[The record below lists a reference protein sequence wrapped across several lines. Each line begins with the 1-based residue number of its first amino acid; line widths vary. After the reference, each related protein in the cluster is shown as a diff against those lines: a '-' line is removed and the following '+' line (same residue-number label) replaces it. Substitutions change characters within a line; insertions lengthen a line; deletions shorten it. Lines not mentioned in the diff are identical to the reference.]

1 MRGYDEAD
9 QEKKEDKE
17 EDKEV
22 LEDVRAAH
30 DLPERASRARK
41 SLEAGKDE
49 ESVWAMRDALALIGQ
64 SWRVQRQFRELRG
77 VRHAFMAWRLVHV
90 PASLFLVGL
99 LAIHVFS
106 VWWY

>member
-1 MRGYDEAD
+1 MDEGTRA
-9 QEKKEDKE
+9 
-17 EDKEV
+17 V
-22 LEDVRAAH
+22 LEDVRAAR
-30 DLPERASRARK
+30 DLPERASLARK
-41 SLEAGKDE
+41 SLEAGQDE

-64 SWRVQRQFRELRG
+64 SWRVQRQFRELRC
-77 VRHAFMAWRLVHV
+77 VRHGFMAWRLVHV